1 MQWLI
6 AGVII
11 FAAGVLLGAYIVDR
25 IRHDKPVISKKQQKH
40 KAKPGIRDEELGE

>member
-11 FAAGVLLGAYIVDR
+11 FGAGVLLGAYIVDR
-25 IRHDKPVISKKQQKH
+25 IRHDKPVLPQKTEKH
-40 KAKPGIRDEELGE
+40 KAKPGIRDEELE